1 MHNKKTAIPIFV
13 LPANCIR
20 RFTYV
25 YTHVITSL
33 PTYVEL
39 IAIAVVVTKL
49 EIDALQS
56 DVGSRFRML
65 NCKFP
70 LYSSYSLMLLLF
82 LAVCIMPLEI

>member
-1 MHNKKTAIPIFV
+1 M
-13 LPANCIR
+13 
-20 RFTYV
+20 

-56 DVGSRFRML
+56 DVGSRFSML

-70 LYSSYSLMLLLF
+70 SLALL
-82 LAVCIMPLEI
+82 ATA